1 MTIAPEV
8 ATAKQMHE
16 YFGAHVEAGRGGE
29 PAMIDPRGF
38 AYFDAKKH
46 AGHIGLGLPL
56 EGEGDHADGRV
67 FVRAVF

>member
-1 MTIAPEV
+1 MPAPAIATV
-8 ATAKQMHE
+8 KQMHE
-16 YFGAHVEAGRGGE
+16 YFGLHVEAGRGDY

-38 AYFDAKKH
+38 IYFDPKKH

-56 EGEGDHADGRV
+56 EGEGDHAKGRV